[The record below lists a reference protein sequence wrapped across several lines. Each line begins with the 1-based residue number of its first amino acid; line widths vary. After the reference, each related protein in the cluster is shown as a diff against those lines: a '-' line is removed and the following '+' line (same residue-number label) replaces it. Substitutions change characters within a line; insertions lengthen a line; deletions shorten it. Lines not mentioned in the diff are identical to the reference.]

1 VLAPGVPPA
10 GINSCLNGVCRAPGS
25 SGQTILIGGVPFSSL
40 RLPALAAVDGW
51 SRQFTY
57 AVTESQT

>member
-1 VLAPGVPPA
+1 
-10 GINSCLNGVCRAPGS
+10 VCRAPGS